1 MQSCHVGR
9 TFFIGEINMQFK
21 SQIMDSSAVMRALKR
36 LSYEIIEKNHGIDN
50 VCIVGIKRRGVPL
63 AEVICENINQTE
75 DTEILNGILDITLYR
90 DDLSRENTEPVINST
105 DIPFVVTGKKIILV
119 DDVIYTGRTV
129 RAAIDALF
137 SLGRPACIQLAVLV
151 DRGHRELPIRPD
163 YVGKNIP
170 TSASEVVKVCTEEF
184 DGKIG
189 VELYLRD

>member
-1 MQSCHVGR
+1 
-9 TFFIGEINMQFK
+9 MQFK

-36 LSYEIIEKNHGIDN
+36 LSYEIIEKNHGVDN
-50 VCIVGIKRRGVPL
+50 ICIVGIKRRGVPL

-151 DRGHRELPIRPD
+151 DRGHR
-163 YVGKNIP
+163 
-170 TSASEVVKVCTEEF
+170 
-184 DGKIG
+184 
-189 VELYLRD
+189 

>member
-1 MQSCHVGR
+1 MQSCRIGR
-9 TFFIGEINMQFK
+9 AFFMGEINMQFK

-36 LSYEIIEKNHGIDN
+36 LSYEIIEKNHGADN

-105 DIPFVVTGKKIILV
+105 DIPFDVTGKKIILV

>member
-1 MQSCHVGR
+1 MQSCRIGR
-9 TFFIGEINMQFK
+9 AFFMGENNMQFK

-36 LSYEIIEKNHGIDN
+36 LSYEIIEKNHGVAN

-63 AEVICENINQTE
+63 AEVICENIIQTE
-75 DTEILNGILDITLYR
+75 ETDILNGILDITLYR
-90 DDLSRENTEPVINST
+90 DDLSRENIEPVINST
-105 DIPFVVTGKKIILV
+105 DIPFDITGKKIILV